1 MARLL
6 QFAAFHSVQ
15 CHLQWVHYRFL
26 AFYLDRRRRWK
37 RRWWWSPSNPVRS
50 SGFNSPPPE
59 LEVEEEEVAEA
70 EVWMRKRQKTGAG
83 LLQALTTRTC
93 RSEGRV
99 KASTLANSKLFARLV
114 RLEVDEGHLATG
126 PSVWFRA
133 TRCGCLAARLGR
145 SEPRRARRALHAQL
159 VSGAL
164 LSIPRSSSSW
174 VQLWPSPVHVMA
186 GKGRFSGA
194 FRVYW
199 SAAPGSRAGRCTSS
213 SRPRRS
219 TRSSSRP

>member
-59 LEVEEEEVAEA
+59 LEVEEVAEAEA

-114 RLEVDEGHLATG
+114 RLEVDEGHLAAG
-126 PSVWFRA
+126 PSACFA
-133 TRCGCLAARLGR
+133 TRCGCLAAVLAGQNHGKRGV
-145 SEPRRARRALHAQL
+145 PCM
-159 VSGAL
+159 
-164 LSIPRSSSSW
+164 RSS
-174 VQLWPSPVHVMA
+174 
-186 GKGRFSGA
+186 
-194 FRVYW
+194 
-199 SAAPGSRAGRCTSS
+199 
-213 SRPRRS
+213 
-219 TRSSSRP
+219 